1 MSADPP
7 AAELVVLVR
16 EHCHLC
22 EELLAELREF
32 GQSCALPPVKVLEV
46 DSDPVLARRFGLKIP
61 VLLLDGTPVCAHR
74 FDGAELRRLL
84 RL

>member
-7 AAELVVLVR
+7 VAELVVLVR
-16 EHCHLC
+16 EECHLC
-22 EELLAELREF
+22 EELLAELNRF
-32 GQSCALPPVKVLEV
+32 GQSRALPPVKVLNV

-61 VLLLDGTPVCAHR
+61 VLLLDGTLVCAHR
-74 FDGAELRRLL
+74 FDGAELKRLL